1 MGGHL
6 RGSDMDKK
14 PDKPYIYQPY
24 GSQDEVHWG
33 VRRIYG
39 IGGVSVL
46 ATIKGL
52 TKDEAELMLEAI
64 LSPPAVKL
72 AEKDKDI
79 EMLKAEV
86 KNAWAERNLVVE
98 RVRELEAKLK
108 PQIDNGD
115 EERRLLRE
123 EAEDRKG
130 E

>member
-1 MGGHL
+1 MTDNGKLCSANKLYGAVREL
-6 RGSDMDKK
+6 RA
-14 PDKPYIYQPY
+14 Q
-24 GSQDEVHWG
+24 
-33 VRRIYG
+33 
-39 IGGVSVL
+39 
-46 ATIKGL
+46 
-52 TKDEAELMLEAI
+52 
-64 LSPPAVKL
+64 L
-72 AEKDKDI
+72 AERDKDI

-115 EERRLLRE
+115 EERRLLAE